1 MRTSRGQHERHNVDH
16 DINILLAVEAWPIS
30 RGHADP
36 LNELGRTETL
46 IEFYFLT
53 EGDAVFTICSG
64 VVYRV
69 RYEEQ
74 A

>member
-16 DINILLAVEAWPIS
+16 DINILLAVEAWSIS
-30 RGHADP
+30 RGHADA

-46 IEFYFLT
+46 IEFYFLM

-69 RYEEQ
+69 RYE
-74 A
+74 